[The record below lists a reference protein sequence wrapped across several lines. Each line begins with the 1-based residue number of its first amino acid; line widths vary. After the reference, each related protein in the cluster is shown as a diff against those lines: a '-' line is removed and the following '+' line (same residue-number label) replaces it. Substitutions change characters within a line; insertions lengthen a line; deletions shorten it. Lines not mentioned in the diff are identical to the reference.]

1 MTRRHVVAI
10 AVTGIACT
18 VTVAPALAQLR
29 DGGILP
35 PKESAVVTV
44 AGCLM
49 RGDQVRGGQ
58 QGKYVLAQ
66 PRVGPVSSVPEERC
80 AAAPGDNALALDNPD
95 KGNVSEAMLGR
106 WIEVSG
112 RLERETSTNPD
123 NLRELDVSSAR
134 LVPVVPPQAAAAPI
148 PEPPAPLPE
157 IPVATSGE
165 IAAPLPEVLPQTA
178 SRVPAI
184 GLLGMFALVGALA
197 LRAARTRQGGQS

>member
-10 AVTGIACT
+10 AVAGIACT
-18 VTVAPALAQLR
+18 VTVAPAFAQLR

-49 RGDQVRGGQ
+49 RGDEVRGGQ

-80 AAAPGDNALALDNPD
+80 AAAAGDNALALDNPD
-95 KGNVSEAMLGR
+95 KGNVSDAMLGR
-106 WIEVSG
+106 WIEISG

-123 NLRELDVSSAR
+123 NLRELDVASAR
-134 LVPVVPPQAAAAPI
+134 IVPPQVAAAPI

-157 IPVATSGE
+157 TPVATSGE

-197 LRAARTRQGGQS
+197 VRAARTRRGQS